1 MTSLPT
7 QPLALSGGSVPRQRG
22 YLQRPD
28 CRIYYE
34 VTGEGPAL
42 VFGHGLG
49 GNHLSWWQQVGHFAG
64 SHRCVTFSHRGF
76 APSDTPPGGP
86 DPAAYAG
93 DLAALLG
100 HLGLERPV
108 FIGQSMGGWTGI
120 SFALA
125 HPGAL
130 RGLVLSAT
138 SGPVDPRRSGEA
150 AADAFARWSEAV
162 APQQKANAARGVHP
176 AMGARGAAEQPA
188 LHFLYRA
195 IDEMSVELDKES
207 LRRRLYE
214 ARTRPASDLAAI
226 GLPTLWITGAE
237 DVVFAS
243 PIVPHLLAAMPRARH
258 VEIAAAGHS
267 TYFERPAAFN
277 AALAGFL
284 RELDG
289 PAA

>member
-7 QPLALSGGSVPRQRG
+7 QPLAMPGGSVPRQRG

-86 DPAAYAG
+86 DPAAYAE
-93 DLAALLG
+93 DLAALIA
-100 HLGLERPV
+100 HLGLEKPV
-108 FIGQSMGGWTGI
+108 FVGQSMGGWTGI
-120 SFALA
+120 GFALA

-138 SGPVDPRRSGEA
+138 SGPIDPRRSGA
-150 AADAFARWSEAV
+150 AAAEALARWSEETASRK
-162 APQQKANAARGVHP
+162 APGVHP

-195 IDEMSVELDKES
+195 IDEMSVELDKER
-207 LRRRLYE
+207 LRKRLYE

-226 GLPTLWITGAE
+226 ETPTLWITGAE

-243 PIVPHLLAAMPRARH
+243 PTVPHLMAAMPRARH
-258 VEIAAAGHS
+258 VEIERAGHS

-277 AALAGFL
+277 AALEDFL
-284 RELDG
+284 RELGDRS
-289 PAA
+289 A